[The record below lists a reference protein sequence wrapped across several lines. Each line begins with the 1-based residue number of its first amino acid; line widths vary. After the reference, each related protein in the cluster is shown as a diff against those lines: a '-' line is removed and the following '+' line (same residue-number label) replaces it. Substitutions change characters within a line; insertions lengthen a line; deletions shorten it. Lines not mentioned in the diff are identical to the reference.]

1 MRFYDSLFM
10 KQQEIFNRKDL
21 LAYFI
26 VAGIGALLQLLIGSI
41 LQEWFQ
47 LNYERALAIGYISSF
62 FIGFSLTKLFAF
74 NARNSAK
81 TRREMIKFT
90 LVSILSGFITVGGSS
105 VANTILTALLPVDT
119 YQIPYSIK
127 EVHLNKLLGH
137 VSGMGLSFISN
148 YILHKT
154 FTFRDTGF
162 YDRLKRLLG
171 L

>member
-1 MRFYDSLFM
+1 M
-10 KQQEIFNRKDL
+10 KPQEVFNRKDI

-47 LNYERALAIGYISSF
+47 LSYERALAVGYVSSF
-62 FIGFSLTKLFAF
+62 FIGFGLTKLFAF

-81 TRREMIKFT
+81 TRREMVKYT
-90 LVSILSGFITVGGSS
+90 LVSIFSGLITVGGSS
-105 VANTILTALLPVDT
+105 VANMILTDLLAVDT
-119 YQIPYSIK
+119 FIIPHSIK
-127 EVHLNKLLGH
+127 EVNLNKLLGH
-137 VSGMGLSFISN
+137 ITGMGLSFISN

>member
-1 MRFYDSLFM
+1 M
-10 KQQEIFNRKDL
+10 KPQEVFNRKDI

-47 LNYERALAIGYISSF
+47 LSYERALAVGYVSSF
-62 FIGFSLTKLFAF
+62 FIGFGLTKLFAF

-81 TRREMIKFT
+81 TRREMVKYT
-90 LVSILSGFITVGGSS
+90 LVSIFSGLITVGGSS
-105 VANTILTALLPVDT
+105 IANMILTDLLAVDT
-119 YQIPYSIK
+119 FLIPHSVK
-127 EVHLNKLLGH
+127 EVNLNKLLGH
-137 VSGMGLSFISN
+137 ITGMGLSFISN

>member
-1 MRFYDSLFM
+1 M
-10 KQQEIFNRKDL
+10 KPQEVFNRKDIF
-21 LAYFI
+21 AYFI

-47 LNYERALAIGYISSF
+47 LSYEKALAIGYVSSF
-62 FIGFSLTKLFAF
+62 LIGFGLTKLFAF

-81 TRREMIKFT
+81 TQREMAKYT
-90 LVSILSGFITVGGSS
+90 LVSIFSGLITVGGSS
-105 VANTILTALLPVDT
+105 IANMILTDLLAIDT
-119 YQIPYSIK
+119 FTIPYSIK
-127 EVHLNKLLGH
+127 QVNLNKLLGH
-137 VSGMGLSFISN
+137 ITGMGLSFISN

-162 YDRLKRLLG
+162 YDRLKRLLR